1 MVRGAKR
8 VSALQGVSLVL
19 WAYCALQQHAG
30 ASAVR
35 ALGAAVAAQHARMA
49 PSELARALAALDT
62 LGFALPPAVLVAIAK
77 RACAP
82 FEEEPTPDD
91 KLRGK
96 ADGGGVGP
104 NPCPSAA
111 AWAAAAAHAP
121 AAEDVVGLVPLRA
134 GASGSLGDPSDPN
147 RTGGRW
153 LLAAARPPLHL
164 KFAA

>member
-1 MVRGAKR
+1 M
-8 VSALQGVSLVL
+8 L
-19 WAYCALQQHAG
+19 WAYCALQQHPG
-30 ASAVR
+30 TPAVR

-62 LGFALPPAVLVAIAK
+62 LGLTLPPAILAAIAQ
-77 RACAP
+77 RACVPYAAGAA
-82 FEEEPTPDD
+82 ET
-91 KLRGK
+91 KLVDVPRCE
-96 ADGGGVGP
+96 ADGGAGCPV
-104 NPCPSAA
+104 PCPSGA

-134 GASGSLGDPSDPN
+134 GARGSLGNPTDPN

-153 LLAAARPPLHL
+153 LLAAARPPLQL